1 MVDLDT
7 MSFSRD
13 KAGVKPNTQHILV
26 VDDEEA
32 IADLVRSFLESSGYR
47 VTTYSDGEEALASLG
62 SNPGSFDL
70 VITDYNMPKKTGI
83 QLAAEISK
91 LKSEIPII
99 LMSGD
104 SYFLLKE
111 DVAALGFKGC
121 IAKPF
126 GPADF
131 VDAVRKVLA
140 GGYYF

>member
-1 MVDLDT
+1 MADLDT
-7 MSFSRD
+7 MSFNRD
-13 KAGVKPNTQHILV
+13 KAGVKPDTQHILV
-26 VDDEEA
+26 VDDEVA
-32 IADLVRSFLESSGYR
+32 ITDLVRSFLESSGYR

-70 VITDYNMPKKTGI
+70 VITDHNMPKKTGI

-91 LKSEIPII
+91 LKIEIPVI

-126 GPADF
+126 GPADL